1 MVEEGEDDLEEE
13 VVVVEHHE
21 TVSSLEVEVALQ
33 LPYYDLAGEEE
44 VEVAFL
50 H

>member
-1 MVEEGEDDLEEE
+1 MVEEGEDDLEE
-13 VVVVEHHE
+13 VVEHHE
-21 TVSSLEVEVALQ
+21 TVSFLEVEVASQ

-44 VEVAFL
+44 VEVVFL